1 MNQQP
6 AGRLV
11 SLWAATGGTAT
22 YASLNAPLSVDVAV
36 IGGGIA
42 GLTAALALKRAGKT
56 VAVLEAARVGTGVT
70 GNTTGKVTSLHR
82 LAYSELAAR
91 HGAGTA
97 ATYGQANEAAIE
109 HIAGVVAAEGI
120 DCGFRRV
127 ANYTYAESGP
137 ALELV
142 REEAE
147 LAGRLGLPASF
158 TRDVPLPFAVMGA
171 VRFDG
176 QAQIH
181 ALRYVQGLAR
191 AVNGDGSFVFEESPA
206 TGFRDGSPAVV
217 DTERGSVRAKDIIVA
232 TNLPIGD
239 NGLFAGRCYA
249 HRSYIVA
256 GRSAVPPLDA
266 TFVSVDEPM
275 RSILTVDVDGTSYVL
290 AGGEGHAA
298 TVSVDSAE
306 RYRRLA
312 TFVRDRLGAGE
323 IAFRWSTQDAMPA
336 DGLPYVGPM
345 APQSRHVHVITG
357 LRKWGLTNGTAAALI
372 LRDTLCGSDNPWAA
386 VFDSTRSAR
395 ATRAAAA
402 RRPEEVP
409 GDGSAAPGAVSP
421 ADAAPA
427 DVAPARVAPGEGR
440 VVDVRG
446 AKTAV
451 YVSPAGDVQAVS
463 AICTHLGCTVEF
475 NPTEVTW
482 DCPCHG
488 SRFSADGTVI
498 QGPATR
504 NLAPSPAPDA
514 IRSTRGRAWRRGTV
528 GGP

>member
-1 MNQQP
+1 MIEQP
-6 AGRLV
+6 AGRLL
-11 SLWAATGGTAT
+11 SLWAYTGGTAT
-22 YASLNAPLSVDVAV
+22 YPPLNAPLNVDVAV

-42 GLTAALALKRAGKT
+42 GMTAALALKRAGLT

-97 ATYGQANEAAIE
+97 GAYGQANEAAID
-109 HIAGVVAAEGI
+109 HVAGVVAAEGI

-127 ANYTYAESGP
+127 ANYTYAESAP
-137 ALELV
+137 ALALV
-142 REEAE
+142 QEEAA

-158 TRDVPLPFAVMGA
+158 TTDVPLPFAVRGA

-191 AVNGDGSFVFEESPA
+191 AVDGNGSFVFEESPA
-206 TGFRDGSPAVV
+206 TGLRDGSPAVV
-217 DTERGSVRAKDIIVA
+217 ATERGSVRAKEIIVA
-232 TNLPIGD
+232 TNMPFGD

-256 GRSAVPPLDA
+256 GRSASPPLDA

-275 RSILTVDVDGTSYVL
+275 RSILTVDVEGASYVL
-290 AGGEGHAA
+290 AGGEGHPA
-298 TVSVDSAE
+298 TESVDSAE
-306 RYRRLA
+306 RYGRLA
-312 TFVRDRLGAGE
+312 AFARDRLGAGE

-336 DGLPYVGPM
+336 DGLPYVGLMGPE
-345 APQSRHVHVITG
+345 SRHVHVITG

-372 LRDTLCGSDNPWAA
+372 LRDTLCGTANPWAA
-386 VFDSTRSAR
+386 VFDSTRSGEA
-395 ATRAAAA
+395 
-402 RRPEEVP
+402 PP
-409 GDGSAAPGAVSP
+409 AAPSRPPEGVQPAGAV
-421 ADAAPA
+421 PA
-427 DVAPARVAPGEGR
+427 DVAPGEGK

-451 YVSPAGDVQAVS
+451 YVSPAGDLHAVS

-475 NPTEVTW
+475 NPADVTW

-488 SRFSADGTVI
+488 SRFSTDGTVI

-504 NLAPSPAPDA
+504 NLAAGPGPDA
-514 IRSTRGRAWRRGTV
+514 TAST
-528 GGP
+528 GGGA

>member
-1 MNQQP
+1 MKEQP
-6 AGRLV
+6 AGRLL
-11 SLWAATGGTAT
+11 SLWAATGGAANYTSLD
-22 YASLNAPLSVDVAV
+22 ASVDVDVAV

-42 GLTAALALKRAGKT
+42 GLTAALALKRAGQT

-70 GNTTGKVTSLHR
+70 GSTTGKVTSLHR

-109 HIAGVVAAEGI
+109 HIAAVVAAERI
-120 DCGFRRV
+120 NCDFRRV

-137 ALELV
+137 ALALV
-142 REEAE
+142 REEAA

-206 TGFRDGSPAVV
+206 TGFRDGSPAMV

-239 NGLFAGRCYA
+239 NGLFAERCYA

-256 GRSAVPPLDA
+256 GRSAGPPLDA

-275 RSILTVDVDGTSYVL
+275 RSILTVDVEDSSYVL
-290 AGGEGHAA
+290 AGGEGHPA
-298 TVSVDSAE
+298 TESVDSAE

-312 TFVRDRLGAGE
+312 AFVRDRLGSGE

-336 DGLPYVGPM
+336 DGLPYVGLM
-345 APQSRHVHVITG
+345 APESRHVHVITG

-395 ATRAAAA
+395 STRAGAA
-402 RRPEEVP
+402 RRADAVP
-409 GDGSAAPGAVSP
+409 GDNGAAPLAAGPPDAVRLAAAPG
-421 ADAAPA
+421 DLAPG
-427 DVAPARVAPGEGR
+427 DVAPGEGR
-440 VVDVRG
+440 VVDVQG
-446 AKTAV
+446 AKAAV
-451 YVSPAGDVQAVS
+451 YVSPVGDVQAVS

-475 NPTEVTW
+475 NPTDVTW

-488 SRFSADGTVI
+488 SRFSTDGTVI

-504 NLAPSPAPDA
+504 NLAARPDPDA
-514 IRSTRGRAWRRGTV
+514 AASTRGGA
-528 GGP
+528 

>member
-1 MNQQP
+1 MRGGRSVNEQP
-6 AGRLV
+6 AGRLL
-11 SLWAATGGTAT
+11 SLWTATGGAAT
-22 YASLNAPLSVDVAV
+22 YASLDASLDVDVAV

-42 GLTAALALKRAGKT
+42 GLTAALALKRAGRT

-82 LAYSELAAR
+82 LAFSELAAR

-109 HIAGVVAAEGI
+109 HIAAVVAAEGI

-127 ANYTYAESGP
+127 ANYTYAESAA
-137 ALELV
+137 ALALV
-142 REEAE
+142 REEAA

-158 TRDVPLPFAVMGA
+158 TRDVPLPFAVRGA

-191 AVNGDGSFVFEESPA
+191 AVDGGGSFVFEESPA

-217 DTERGSVRAKDIIVA
+217 DSERGSVGAKDIIVA
-232 TNLPIGD
+232 TNLPFGD
-239 NGLFAGRCYA
+239 TGRFADRCYP

-275 RSILTVDVDGTSYVL
+275 RSILTVDLEGASYVL
-290 AGGEGHAA
+290 AGGEGHPAA
-298 TVSVDSAE
+298 ESVDSAE

-312 TFVRDRLGAGE
+312 AFARDRLGAGE

-336 DGLPYVGPM
+336 DGLPYVGRM
-345 APQSRHVHVITG
+345 APESRHVHVITG

-372 LRDTLCGSDNPWAA
+372 LRDTLCGSDNPWAP

-395 ATRAAAA
+395 APRAVVARPAPIAAVPGEVA
-402 RRPEEVP
+402 QGDGVP
-409 GDGSAAPGAVSP
+409 GD
-421 ADAAPA
+421 
-427 DVAPARVAPGEGR
+427 VAPGEGQ
-440 VVDVRG
+440 VVDVKG

-463 AICTHLGCTVEF
+463 AVCTHLGCTVEF
-475 NPTEVTW
+475 NPTDVTW

-488 SRFSADGTVI
+488 SRFSTDGTVI

-504 NLAPSPAPDA
+504 NLAAAPDPDDA
-514 IRSTRGRAWRRGTV
+514 AASRGGA
-528 GGP
+528 

>member
-1 MNQQP
+1 MRGGWDVNEQP
-6 AGRLV
+6 AGRLL
-11 SLWAATGGTAT
+11 SLWAATGGTAS
-22 YASLNAPLSVDVAV
+22 YAPLDASLDVDVAV

-42 GLTAALALKRAGKT
+42 GLTAALALKRAGQT

-91 HGAGTA
+91 HGASIAGA
-97 ATYGQANEAAIE
+97 YGQANEAAIE
-109 HIAGVVAAEGI
+109 HIAAVVAAEGI

-127 ANYTYAESGP
+127 ANYTYAESGQ
-137 ALELV
+137 ALALV
-142 REEAE
+142 REEAA
-147 LAGRLGLPASF
+147 LAARLGLPASF
-158 TRDVPLPFAVMGA
+158 TTDVPLPFAVRGA

-191 AVNGDGSFVFEESPA
+191 AVAGNGSFVFEESPA

-217 DTERGSVRAKDIIVA
+217 ATERGSVRATEIIVA
-232 TNLPIGD
+232 TNLPFGD
-239 NGLFAGRCYA
+239 HGLYAGRCYA

-275 RSILTVDVDGTSYVL
+275 RSILTIEVEGTSYVL
-290 AGGEGHAA
+290 AGGEGHPA
-298 TVSVDSAE
+298 TASVDSAE

-312 TFVRDRLGAGE
+312 AFARVRLGAGE
-323 IAFRWSTQDAMPA
+323 IVFRWSTQDAMPA
-336 DGLPYVGPM
+336 DGLPYVGRM
-345 APQSRHVHVITG
+345 APESRHVHVITG

-372 LRDTLCGSDNPWAA
+372 LRDTLCGADNPWAA
-386 VFDSTRSAR
+386 VFDSTRRTR
-395 ATRAAAA
+395 ATEAVPAHAAEA
-402 RRPEEVP
+402 VP
-409 GDGSAAPGAVSP
+409 GADGAAPP
-421 ADAAPA
+421 A
-427 DVAPARVAPGEGR
+427 VAPGDVAMGGDVSPGEGK
-440 VVDVRG
+440 VVDVEG
-446 AKTAV
+446 ARTAV

-463 AICTHLGCTVEF
+463 AVCTHLGCTVEF
-475 NPTEVTW
+475 NSTDVTW

-488 SRFSADGTVI
+488 SRFTTDGIVI

-504 NLAPSPAPDA
+504 NLAASPAPDRA
-514 IRSTRGRAWRRGTV
+514 DPTRGDA
-528 GGP
+528 

>member
-1 MNQQP
+1 MEVGTVKEQP
-6 AGRLV
+6 AGRLL
-11 SLWAATGGTAT
+11 SLWTATGADTA
-22 YASLNAPLSVDVAV
+22 YGPLDVPLDVDVAV

-42 GLTAALALKRAGKT
+42 GLTAALALKRAGRT

-91 HGAGTA
+91 HGFGTA
-97 ATYGQANEAAIE
+97 VTYGQANEAAIE

-120 DCGFRRV
+120 ECGFRRV
-127 ANYTYAESGP
+127 ANYTYAESGS
-137 ALELV
+137 ALALV
-142 REEAE
+142 REEAA

-158 TRDVPLPFAVMGA
+158 TDDVPLPFAVRGA

-191 AVNGDGSFVFEESPA
+191 AVHGEGSFVFEESPA
-206 TGFRDGSPAVV
+206 TAIRDGSPALV

-232 TNLPIGD
+232 TNLPFGD

-256 GRSAVPPLDA
+256 GLSAVTPLDA

-275 RSILTVDVDGTSYVL
+275 RSILTVDVEGASYVL
-290 AGGEGHAA
+290 AGGEGHPA
-298 TVSVDSAE
+298 TENVDSAE
-306 RYRRLA
+306 RYGRLA
-312 TFVRDRLGAGE
+312 AFARDRLGAAD

-336 DGLPYVGPM
+336 DGLPYVGLM
-345 APQSRHVHVITG
+345 APDSRHVHVITG

-372 LRDTLCGSDNPWAA
+372 LRDRLCGADNPWAA
-386 VFDSTRSAR
+386 VFDSNRSGG
-395 ATRAAAA
+395 ATRGVPA
-402 RRPEEVP
+402 RPAEEVP
-409 GDGSAAPGAVSP
+409 GDG
-421 ADAAPA
+421 AAPA
-427 DVAPARVAPGEGR
+427 DIAPGDGK
-440 VVDVRG
+440 VVDVKG
-446 AKTAV
+446 VKSAV
-451 YVSPAGDVQAVS
+451 YVSPAGEVRAVS
-463 AICTHLGCTVEF
+463 AVCTHLGCTVEF
-475 NPTEVTW
+475 NPADVTW

-488 SRFSADGTVI
+488 SRFSTDGTVI

-504 NLAPSPAPDA
+504 NLAASPDPDSPA
-514 IRSTRGRAWRRGTV
+514 STRGNA
-528 GGP
+528 

>member
-1 MNQQP
+1 MFEQP
-6 AGRLV
+6 AGRLL

-22 YASLNAPLSVDVAV
+22 YPPLNARLDVDVAV

-42 GLTAALALKRAGKT
+42 GLTVALALKRAGLT

-97 ATYGQANEAAIE
+97 GTYGQANEAAID
-109 HIAGVVAAEGI
+109 HVAGVVAAEGI

-127 ANYTYAESGP
+127 ANYTYAESAP
-137 ALELV
+137 ALALV
-142 REEAE
+142 REEAA

-158 TRDVPLPFAVMGA
+158 TTDVPLPFAVRGA

-191 AVNGDGSFVFEESPA
+191 AVDGNGSFVFEESPA

-217 DTERGSVRAKDIIVA
+217 ATERGSVRAKEIIVA
-232 TNLPIGD
+232 TNMPFGD

-256 GRSAVPPLDA
+256 GRSASPPLDA

-275 RSILTVDVDGTSYVL
+275 RSILTVDVEGGSYVL
-290 AGGEGHAA
+290 AGGEGHPA
-298 TVSVDSAE
+298 TESVDSAE
-306 RYRRLA
+306 RYGRLA
-312 TFVRDRLGAGE
+312 AFARDRLGAGE

-336 DGLPYVGPM
+336 DGLPYVGLMGPE
-345 APQSRHVHVITG
+345 SRHVHVITG

-372 LRDTLCGSDNPWAA
+372 LRDTLCGTDNPWAA
-386 VFDSTRSAR
+386 VFDSTRSGEAPPSR
-395 ATRAAAA
+395 PPEGVPPAAA
-402 RRPEEVP
+402 VP
-409 GDGSAAPGAVSP
+409 AE
-421 ADAAPA
+421 
-427 DVAPARVAPGEGR
+427 VAPGEGK

-451 YVSPAGDVQAVS
+451 YVSPAGDLKAVS

-475 NPTEVTW
+475 NPTDVTW

-488 SRFSADGTVI
+488 SRFSTDGTVI

-504 NLAPSPAPDA
+504 NLAAGPDPEA
-514 IRSTRGRAWRRGTV
+514 TASTRGSA
-528 GGP
+528 

>member
-1 MNQQP
+1 MKEQP
-6 AGRLV
+6 AGRLL
-11 SLWAATGGTAT
+11 SLWAATGGAAT
-22 YASLNAPLSVDVAV
+22 YPSLDMDAAASLDVDVAV

-42 GLTAALALKRAGKT
+42 GLTAALALKRAGRT

-91 HGAGTA
+91 HGVGTA

-109 HIAGVVAAEGI
+109 HIADVVAAEGI

-137 ALELV
+137 ALALV
-142 REEAE
+142 REEAA
-147 LAGRLGLPASF
+147 LARRLGLPASF
-158 TRDVPLPFAVMGA
+158 TDDVPLPFAVRGA

-191 AVNGDGSFVFEESPA
+191 AVDGDGSFVFEESPA

-217 DTERGSVRAKDIIVA
+217 DTERASVRARDIIVA
-232 TNLPIGD
+232 TNLPFGD

-256 GRSAVPPLDA
+256 GRSASPPLDA

-275 RSILTVDVDGTSYVL
+275 RSILTVDVEGTSYVL
-290 AGGEGHAA
+290 AGGEGHPA
-298 TVSVDSAE
+298 TESVDSAE
-306 RYRRLA
+306 RYGRLA
-312 TFVRDRLGAGE
+312 AFARDRLDARE
-323 IAFRWSTQDAMPA
+323 IEFRWSTQDAMPA
-336 DGLPYVGPM
+336 DGLPYVGLM
-345 APQSRHVHVITG
+345 APESRHVHVITG

-372 LRDTLCGSDNPWAA
+372 LRDTLCGTGNAWAA
-386 VFDSTRSAR
+386 VFDSTRGGG
-395 ATRAAAA
+395 ATRAVPAHPAEGA
-402 RRPEEVP
+402 RPA
-409 GDGSAAPGAVSP
+409 GD
-421 ADAAPA
+421 APA
-427 DVAPARVAPGEGR
+427 EVAPGEGK

-475 NPTEVTW
+475 NPADVTW

-488 SRFSADGTVI
+488 SRFSTDGTVI

-504 NLAPSPAPDA
+504 NLAAGPGPDA
-514 IRSTRGRAWRRGTV
+514 TAPTRGGA
-528 GGP
+528 